1 MEELLMDGSNDVAMT
16 ELPVT
21 ALPVLAQTLPTAN
34 GRLIGVLT
42 LDAEK
47 TLNAVSLPMITL
59 LAEHLS
65 AWAEDDK
72 VAMVLLQGAGGK
84 AFCAGGDLHNL
95 YRTLRAHHES
105 AGNVLG
111 NEYANT
117 FFRCEYRLDYQIHTY
132 PKPILC
138 WGHGIVMGGGIGL
151 MAGAS
156 HRVATERTRMAM
168 PEAGIGL
175 FPDVGGSWFLS
186 RMPGH
191 CGRFLALTGASIGA
205 ADARYVGL
213 ADYVLS
219 HAVKDDVLEALLAQ
233 PWSAHHEAN
242 HALVGHVLRREEA
255 RGGEQGW
262 TQAGPLR
269 QHQDLVDHLCGHDTV
284 EAALSALAA
293 LETNNPWLDK
303 AAASAL
309 RASPGALR
317 LAWRM
322 QEAARHMSL
331 ADVFRLEYGV
341 ALHCAAQGD
350 FAEGIR
356 ALLVDK
362 DMAPRWL
369 PAGSSA
375 TFLDSLWTAESHPL
389 ADLK

>member
-1 MEELLMDGSNDVAMT
+1 MDGSNTVPAT
-16 ELPVT
+16 G
-21 ALPVLAQTLPTAN
+21 LPVLAETLQTAN

-42 LDAEK
+42 LNAEK
-47 TLNAVSLPMITL
+47 TLNAVSLPMIEL
-59 LAEHLS
+59 LTDHLA
-65 AWAEDDK
+65 AWAEDDD
-72 VAMVLLQGAGGK
+72 VAMVLLQGAGSK

-95 YRTLRAHHES
+95 YRTMHAQRES
-105 AGNVLG
+105 DQAGDVTG
-111 NEYANT
+111 NAYANA
-117 FFRCEYRLDYQIHTY
+117 FFSMEYRLDYTIHTY
-132 PKPILC
+132 EKPILC

-175 FPDVGGSWFLS
+175 FPDVGGSWFLN

-191 CGRFLALTGASIGA
+191 AGRFLALTGISIEA

-213 ADYVLS
+213 ADYVLP
-219 HAVKDDVLEALLAQ
+219 HAVRDDVVEALLIQ
-233 PWSAHHEAN
+233 PWSANCEAN
-242 HALVGHVLRREEA
+242 HALVGYVLRRAEA
-255 RGGEQGW
+255 RSGDQAW
-262 TQAGPLR
+262 THTGPLR
-269 QHQDLVDHLCGHDTV
+269 QHQDLIDYLCGRDSV
-284 EAALSALAA
+284 DDVLSAMAA

-303 AAASAL
+303 AAASPR

-322 QEAARHMSL
+322 LEAAKHLSL

-341 ALHCAAQGD
+341 ALHCAARGD

-356 ALLVDK
+356 ALLIDK
-362 DMAPRWL
+362 DMAPDWL
-369 PAGSSA
+369 PADSSA
-375 TFLDSLWTAESHPL
+375 GFLDNPWAGHSHPL

>member
-1 MEELLMDGSNDVAMT
+1 MDGSKEIQPDT
-16 ELPVT
+16 T
-21 ALPVLAQTLPTAN
+21 PVLAETLKAAN

-42 LDAEK
+42 LNAEK
-47 TLNAVSLPMITL
+47 TLNAVSLPMIAL
-59 LAEHLS
+59 LEEQLA
-65 AWAEDDK
+65 AWADDEK
-72 VAMVLLQGAGGK
+72 IAMVLLQGSGGK

-95 YRTLRAHHES
+95 YRTMDAHHHS
-105 AGNVLG
+105 ARSADVLG
-111 NEYANT
+111 NEYVNA
-117 FFRCEYRLDYQIHTY
+117 FFSREYRLDHRIHTY
-132 PKPILC
+132 KKPILC

-175 FPDVGGSWFLS
+175 FPDVGGSWFLN

-191 CGRFLALTGASIGA
+191 AGRFLALTGASIEA

-213 ADYVLS
+213 ADYVLP
-219 HAVKDDVLEALLAQ
+219 HAYKDAVLEALLIQ
-233 PWSAHHEAN
+233 PWSANSDAN
-242 HALVGHVLRREEA
+242 HALVGYVLRRAEA
-255 RGGEQGW
+255 RNGESAW
-262 TQAGPLR
+262 TQTGPLR
-269 QHQDLVDHLCGHDTV
+269 QHQDLVDYLCGRDTV
-284 EAALSALAA
+284 EEVLAALAA

-303 AAASAL
+303 AARSPS

-322 QEAARHMSL
+322 LDAAKHLSL

-356 ALLVDK
+356 ALLIDK

-369 PAGSSA
+369 PASSTD
-375 TFLDSLWTAESHPL
+375 TFLDNLWATAAHPL
-389 ADLK
+389 ADL